1 MGTFKPWAMPY
12 CPINCPIKLRLWWV
26 LGGGYEK
33 IKIENKY

>member
-12 CPINCPIKLRLWWV
+12 CPIKLRLWWV
-26 LGGGYEK
+26 LGGGFEK